1 MNRTTVNA
9 AVKTLECFLAIVV
22 CGCLSAGSDAASS
35 VATGPASRPE
45 PPGQLV
51 DLGGHKLHVNCT
63 GKGNP
68 VVIVE
73 NGLGDF
79 SFDWILVQNRVA
91 QFTRVCTYDR
101 AGYAWSDRG
110 PQPRTFAQINLELHD
125 ALAKLGEQPPFV
137 LVGHSY
143 GGPVVRNFALT
154 YSQQVAGMVQVDAA
168 FEGERV
174 GIGGKATMRLGSDAK
189 ATAIPL
195 SREEMKSSD
204 KAVPAQA
211 SLAPGSPQT
220 QQPLDAMY
228 NVLPPREQKL
238 QLWAQDLPEINDA
251 EDSQRAWSGE
261 YFAKWLAQPQAGVL
275 GAIPLIVLTRAEG
288 GYSDGLDVP
297 AAQLE
302 KERKDGQ
309 AGLVQLS
316 TNAKQ
321 IILQCGHNMD
331 LEAPAEVAA
340 AIRHVVEAVRKGG
353 KL

>member
-1 MNRTTVNA
+1 VNRTRANA
-9 AVKTLECFLAIVV
+9 AVKTLECLFAIVV
-22 CGCLSAGSDAASS
+22 CSCLSAGSEAANSAAS
-35 VATGPASRPE
+35 GPALRPE
-45 PPGQLV
+45 PPGKLV

-63 GKGNP
+63 GKGSP
-68 VVIVE
+68 IVVVE
-73 NGLGDF
+73 SGFGDF

-91 QFTRVCTYDR
+91 QVTRVCTYDR
-101 AGYAWSDRG
+101 AGYAWSDRA

-154 YSQQVAGMVQVDAA
+154 YPRQVAGMVQVDAT
-168 FEGERV
+168 FEGQRV

-189 ATAIPL
+189 GKAIPVP
-195 SREEMKSSD
+195 REEMKSLD
-204 KAVPAQA
+204 KPAPAEA
-211 SLAPGSPQT
+211 SAAAGSPPP

-251 EDSQRAWSGE
+251 ENSQRVWSGE

-275 GAIPLIVLTRAEG
+275 GTIPLIVLTRAEG
-288 GYSDGLDVP
+288 GYDNALDVP

-302 KERKDGQ
+302 RERKEGQ
-309 AGLVQLS
+309 AQLMQLS

-321 IILQCGHNMD
+321 IILQSGHNME

-340 AIRHVVEAVRKGG
+340 AIRQVVEAVRRHG